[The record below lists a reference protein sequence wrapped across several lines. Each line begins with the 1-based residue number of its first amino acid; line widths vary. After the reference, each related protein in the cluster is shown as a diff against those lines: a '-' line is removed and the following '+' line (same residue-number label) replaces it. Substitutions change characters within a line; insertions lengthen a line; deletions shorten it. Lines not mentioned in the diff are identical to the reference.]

1 MRTMRA
7 LTTLM
12 AMVLLAAPL
21 AAQTGPEARIEA
33 ALERARAGGMPVEVL
48 ESKVAEGLAKNV
60 AMARIAMAV
69 ENRAQAME
77 RAHAALSRAQ
87 QDRPSVQDVA
97 VATDAIEAG
106 VSEVVLAEVA
116 ATAGAERRAV
126 AIAALTYLVAE
137 GHVPA
142 VALARVQAALAQGGD
157 ALANLPGMAGGA
169 GQGVGGPP
177 AGVPAGGPPAGVGRP
192 GGPPGQQSGRPGGP

>member
-1 MRTMRA
+1 MRTTRA
-7 LTTLM
+7 LTALM

-21 AAQTGPEARIEA
+21 AAQTGPEARIDA

-60 AMARIAMAV
+60 AMARIAIAV

-106 VSEVVLAEVA
+106 VSEAVLETIAE
-116 ATAGAERRAV
+116 TAGAERRTV
-126 AIAALTYLVAE
+126 AIAALGYLVAE
-137 GHVPA
+137 GHVPE

>member
-1 MRTMRA
+1 MRIMRT

-12 AMVLLAAPL
+12 VMALLATPL

-33 ALERARAGGMPVEVL
+33 ALERARAGGMPVAVL
-48 ESKVAEGLAKNV
+48 ESKVAEGRAKNV
-60 AMARIAMAV
+60 PMARIAIAV
-69 ENRAQAME
+69 ENRAMAME

-106 VSEVVLAEVA
+106 VSEAVLESIAK
-116 ATAGAERRAV
+116 TAGAERRTV
-126 AIAALTYLVAE
+126 AIAALTYLVDQ
-137 GHVPA
+137 GHVPEA
-142 VALARVQAALAQGGD
+142 ALDRVEEALARGGD

-169 GQGVGGPP
+169 GPGVGGPP

-192 GGPPGQQSGRPGGP
+192 GGPPGQQGGRPGGP

>member
-21 AAQTGPEARIEA
+21 AAQTGPEARIDA

-60 AMARIAMAV
+60 AMARIAIAV

-106 VSEVVLAEVA
+106 VSEAVLETIAE
-116 ATAGAERRAV
+116 TAGAERRTV
-126 AIAALTYLVAE
+126 AIAALGYLVAE
-137 GHVPA
+137 GHVPE